1 MSSVDTSRCHWSY
14 QSWCK
19 PRERHE
25 ARPRWRNVSS
35 FDPVSFFLA
44 WLAAPR
50 RVGAVAPSS
59 DALAKIITRDI
70 GETTGAVVELGPG
83 TGAFT
88 DMLLKRGVRQEDLT
102 LIEYG
107 SEFIP
112 MLQLRFPGIRVIWMD
127 AASLGSSGVFKPG
140 EIGAVVSGLPLL
152 SMSPRKVMAILEGAF
167 AVLRSG
173 GAFYQ
178 FTYGVGC
185 PVSRPILDR
194 LGLKAVRVDTAIL
207 NLPPATVYRLTRRI
221 PRPTRLID
229 LDHESEDVPSV

>member
-1 MSSVDTSRCHWSY
+1 MSSLDTPRCHWSY

-19 PRERHE
+19 TRERRD
-25 ARPRWRNVSS
+25 ARPRWRNVAS

-70 GETTGAVVELGPG
+70 GKTTGAVVELGPG

-88 DMLLKRGVRQEDLT
+88 DMLLRRGVRQEDLT

-112 MLQLRFPGIRVIWMD
+112 GLQLRFPGIRVIWMD
-127 AASLGSSGVFKPG
+127 AASLGSSGVFRPG

-167 AVLRSG
+167 SAIRPG

-178 FTYGVGC
+178 FTYGVSC

-207 NLPPATVYRLTRRI
+207 NLPPATVYRLTRRN
-221 PRPTRLID
+221 PRPMRSID
-229 LDHESEDVPSV
+229 HAREPDDLPVD